1 MKKKT
6 DEKVK
11 ELNSLRENDEDE
23 KTEMNIANNVKEA
36 IGQINHYEEIK
47 RTQHK
52 RVI

>member
-1 MKKKT
+1 M
-6 DEKVK
+6 K